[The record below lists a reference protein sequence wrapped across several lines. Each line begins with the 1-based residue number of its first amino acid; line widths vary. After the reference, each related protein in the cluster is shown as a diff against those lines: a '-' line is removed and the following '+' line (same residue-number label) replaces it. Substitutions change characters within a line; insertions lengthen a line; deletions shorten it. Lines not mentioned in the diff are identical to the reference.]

1 MQQLSLFDSIRKPPV
16 IASIDPDGR
25 VWQEDP
31 DFTFRLAHPRMV
43 WDRARIEI
51 HRHVDGL
58 WMWSTSSQTN
68 DRGHCY
74 KVGAKWGNFAESR
87 EDALF
92 YACEEMERHLSAND
106 GPDIVLIKNW
116 VAALKDNPRAF
127 A

>member
-1 MQQLSLFDSIRKPPV
+1 MQQLSLFDSVRKPPV
-16 IASIDPDGR
+16 ITTIDPGGR
-25 VWQEDP
+25 VLQADP
-31 DFTFRLAHPRMV
+31 DFTFLLPHPRMA

-68 DRGHCY
+68 DRGHSY
-74 KVGAKWGNFAESR
+74 RVGAKWGKFAESR

-92 YACEEMERHLSAND
+92 YACEEMEHHLSAND
-106 GPDIVLIKNW
+106 GQDFVLIKNW